1 MNIHVKKPTDVALLS
16 GLYELHIAQTKEA
29 QDVMFAFLKEHR
41 GSLSLELGEE
51 LEEIA
56 NRYLDM
62 SEMISERYLSSLR
75 EEHALL
81 SRTRSA
87 VQSSG

>member
-1 MNIHVKKPTDVALLS
+1 MTIHVKKPTDVALLS

-29 QDVMFAFLKEHR
+29 QDVMFAFLKAHR
-41 GSLSLELGEE
+41 GDLPLKWGEQ

-62 SEMISERYLSSLR
+62 SEMISERYLSALR
-75 EEHALL
+75 AEHASL
-81 SRTRSA
+81 SRMGSA
-87 VQSSG
+87 AQSSS